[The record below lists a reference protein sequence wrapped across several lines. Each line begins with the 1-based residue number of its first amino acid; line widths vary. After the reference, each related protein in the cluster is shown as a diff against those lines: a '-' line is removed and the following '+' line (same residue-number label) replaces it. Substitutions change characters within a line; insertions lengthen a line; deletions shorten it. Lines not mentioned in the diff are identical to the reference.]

1 MHQMKLTNKQIQEI
15 LVNMR
20 QQLKNF
26 KTRESSLRI
35 DWKMPDC
42 EKEKAKLIILPVA
55 WEKLIAL
62 VDECDKEIA
71 WHGTVTRTDNV
82 YTITDILVFPQTVTG
97 CTVTSDETEY
107 SLWIANQ
114 PDEIFNSLRFHG
126 HSHVN
131 MGTSP
136 SGTDTTY
143 QEDILRNLKD
153 FYIFAIFNKK
163 GDHWCAIY
171 DVDNNV
177 AYENKDIELVTPN
190 TGNVE
195 WAKEQIKSYVKSND
209 YTARKRDNTGKF
221 VSTKPVAQPP
231 KKKSLVDELAEDI
244 EYGPQ
249 DDEYYDRDG
258 YGYYGSIPYNYGYP
272 YGGRYGQK

>member
-15 LVNMR
+15 LIDMR
-20 QQLKNF
+20 QQLKAF
-26 KTRESSLRI
+26 KTRESTMNI
-35 DWKMPDC
+35 NYKMPMYKKD
-42 EKEKAKLIILPVA
+42 KARLIFLPVA
-55 WEKLIAL
+55 WEKMIAL
-62 VDECDKEIA
+62 IDECDKEIA
-71 WHGTVTRTDNV
+71 WHGLVTKTNNTYTVT
-82 YTITDILVFPQTVTG
+82 DIIVFPQTVTG
-97 CTVTSDETEY
+97 CTVTSDDTEY
-107 SLWIANQ
+107 SLWLANQ

-136 SGTDTTY
+136 SGVDTSY

-171 DVDNNV
+171 DLESNTAYDN
-177 AYENKDIELVTPN
+177 ADIELITPN
-190 TGNVE
+190 TGNTA
-195 WAKEQIKSYVKSND
+195 WAKEAIKQYVKTVN
-209 YTARKRDNTGKF
+209 TTPTRDASGKF
-221 VSTKPVAQPP
+221 KAKTKTS
-231 KKKSLVDELAEDI
+231 KKITDEIMKDL
-244 EYGPQ
+244 GPQ

-258 YGYYGSIPYNYGYP
+258 YSYYRNYGYGYDFDYP